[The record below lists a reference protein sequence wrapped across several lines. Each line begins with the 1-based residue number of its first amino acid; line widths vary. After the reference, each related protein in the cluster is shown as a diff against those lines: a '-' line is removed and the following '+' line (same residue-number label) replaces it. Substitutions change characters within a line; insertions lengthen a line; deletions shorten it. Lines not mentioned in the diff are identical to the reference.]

1 MTECL
6 GGATVGI
13 ADVLSNL
20 YTPSRECAIQESERM
35 RRVAIISIAALFV
48 ATSTVGASGAN
59 AATNDLAPL
68 MKLNPG
74 VSKEALDAAIAAEMR
89 ATGATRAQVIA
100 QGVAEGKASADEA
113 AASARLGRVSS
124 NSKVSPQSS
133 GGGNRTLGSAAAV
146 GDVFV
151 SPASTLFIQH
161 GHTGIY
167 YAKSAIVEAPGGDLK
182 SRSISANSTV
192 VGQGTVKQHVDVSQS
207 TRNSAAGYA
216 YSNLRGKPYNSN
228 FFMNRFEYGSTMNC
242 SQLVWAAYL
251 IKAGIDIDGNGGLGV
266 YPYNIK
272 DSRFTSTYATLN

>member
-1 MTECL
+1 MSQGMITKY
-6 GGATVGI
+6 V
-13 ADVLSNL
+13 
-20 YTPSRECAIQESERM
+20 REW
-35 RRVAIISIAALFV
+35 L
-48 ATSTVGASGAN
+48 
-59 AATNDLAPL
+59 D
-68 MKLNPG
+68 G
-74 VSKEALDAAIAAEMR
+74 VSRGGYGRDRRPLVELVYPIARVRDTRKER
-89 ATGATRAQVIA
+89 AHA
-100 QGVAEGKASADEA
+100 
-113 AASARLGRVSS
+113 
-124 NSKVSPQSS
+124 
-133 GGGNRTLGSAAAV
+133 
-146 GDVFV
+146 
-151 SPASTLFIQH
+151 
-161 GHTGIY
+161 IY

-207 TRNSAAGYA
+207 TRNSAASYA